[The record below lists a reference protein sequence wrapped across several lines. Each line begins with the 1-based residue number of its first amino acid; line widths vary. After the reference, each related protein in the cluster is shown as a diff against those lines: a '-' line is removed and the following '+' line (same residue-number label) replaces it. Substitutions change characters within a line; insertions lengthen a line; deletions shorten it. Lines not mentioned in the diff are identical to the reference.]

1 MGGLGDAVKNGPAI
15 KGAEAARI
23 QARIELAEQRAKTA
37 SSQAS
42 EYRRKAGKDGP
53 MAWYWRQVAQGMDT
67 VTAQRRHE
75 ANKLRTDLAKAKA
88 DEAAKEAKRVKRTV
102 ASTAASGLVTKTPGQ
117 PGQSGRAK
125 AGQVAK
131 PGGQAK
137 PTNPNVASP
146 AAQPKGRPM
155 TAVSGE
161 AVNVEQTR
169 AVIDQ
174 LRSQVTDTRGAFE
187 GASGSLASGGL
198 GKLAGP
204 LSSADDALDSVLSS
218 LDEADR
224 YLSDQEA
231 IAEAAQAA
239 GEMHADT
246 SFYG

>member
-1 MGGLGDAVKNGPAI
+1 VSRWVYRKGQIICDLCRRPEDDDLGHGKCKVPERVEKRGSIHGRVRADGTRSIDAGPLLGYQTVPC
-15 KGAEAARI
+15 GA
-23 QARIELAEQRAKTA
+23 RA
-37 SSQAS
+37 
-42 EYRRKAGKDGP
+42 
-53 MAWYWRQVAQGMDT
+53 
-67 VTAQRRHE
+67 
-75 ANKLRTDLAKAKA
+75 
-88 DEAAKEAKRVKRTV
+88 
-102 ASTAASGLVTKTPGQ
+102 TAADGLCDRHRDQPTAAANAAPTPIH
-117 PGQSGRAK
+117 P
-125 AGQVAK
+125 
-131 PGGQAK
+131 
-137 PTNPNVASP
+137 
-146 AAQPKGRPM
+146 QPKGTPVM
-155 TAVSGE
+155 PVSGE

-198 GKLAGP
+198 GKLAGS

-218 LDEADR
+218 LEEADR